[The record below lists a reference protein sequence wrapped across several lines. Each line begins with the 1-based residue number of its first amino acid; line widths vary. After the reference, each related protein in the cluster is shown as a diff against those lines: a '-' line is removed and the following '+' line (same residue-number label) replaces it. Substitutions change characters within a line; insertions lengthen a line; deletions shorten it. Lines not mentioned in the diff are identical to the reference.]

1 MYKYEIKFYDENDDV
16 TEISEKG
23 ILEGN
28 SIGEALD
35 NLFCFTKESNIISIK
50 YLLPL
55 DGPLLTYEEL
65 ETIMKE

>member
-23 ILEGN
+23 IVEGN
-28 SIGEALD
+28 SIGEAID
-35 NLFCFTKESNIISIK
+35 TLFSFTKENNIISIK

-55 DGPLLTYEEL
+55 DPFLTYEEL
-65 ETIMKE
+65 EAIMKE